1 MAENSNKRNQL
12 TDVFRLVLILMVIAI
27 HAGIFS
33 ANSLLSFYTVDGFFR
48 VAVPVFFIINGFYF
62 QKQVTDFFKFKKWF
76 KRVVLLFVS
85 WQIIYL
91 PLYLPVR
98 DINTNHLVVFFSELI
113 FGYHHLWYIAAMA
126 MGGVGLYFLRN
137 RSYIIFICI
146 GLFFTGTILQYTR
159 VFLKPDSLYYK
170 VFSQYWIFRNGLF
183 FGFPMM
189 YIGSCLARNKFI
201 QKVRVDK
208 LMLMLV
214 LGCGV
219 LMAELTFVYF
229 FVFKGDSYHIDFILS
244 LLLLC
249 PAIFIFLMKDT
260 GVYFKSFNTK
270 NLALICGAMYFIHPY
285 VIFFLTLS
293 ETLSCNE
300 VYVLTVVIT
309 LLLSTLLFLLKNR
322 LHFLL

>member
-85 WQIIYL
+85 WQVIYL

-98 DINTNHLVVFFSELI
+98 DINANHLAVFFSELI

-126 MGGVGLYFLRN
+126 MGGGGVGLYFLRN

-146 GLFFTGTILQYTR
+146 GLFFFYGHHTAIYQSFFLSLIAYTIRCFPSIGFSETGYSS
-159 VFLKPDSLYYK
+159 VFL
-170 VFSQYWIFRNGLF
+170 
-183 FGFPMM
+183 
-189 YIGSCLARNKFI
+189 
-201 QKVRVDK
+201 
-208 LMLMLV
+208 
-214 LGCGV
+214 
-219 LMAELTFVYF
+219 
-229 FVFKGDSYHIDFILS
+229 
-244 LLLLC
+244 
-249 PAIFIFLMKDT
+249 
-260 GVYFKSFNTK
+260 
-270 NLALICGAMYFIHPY
+270 
-285 VIFFLTLS
+285 
-293 ETLSCNE
+293 
-300 VYVLTVVIT
+300 
-309 LLLSTLLFLLKNR
+309 
-322 LHFLL
+322 